1 LTEITHKAN
10 DGFILKVTKLLESI
24 TGKPYRISG
33 KQDSKGVVWRV
44 YIDREKLSLSDRLS
58 LNKGAK
64 GVEEGEDGTI
74 RVYSD
79 NLLDIT
85 DLASDYDFHFRD
97 ADVLLDRK
105 NWEEY
110 RREVP
115 RLIAELEVAEGIAN
129 DLNKK
134 YDTKIKLWS
143 GEKPY
148 LETSFDA
155 RGMNEGEKLKEIERH
170 ARIMLKARERVD
182 EWVETVGAEMYRKM
196 ERSRMKMI
204 KFRDDVISR
213 LQDITNS
220 EYGSGYNTTL
230 LSGILWSVVGWNDKK
245 NFNTNRGVWYVKET
259 KEGIAIF
266 SDNFET
272 INAQNELEYNSIKL
286 MGGVTAGDY
295 EARIDDIFSSYDD
308 VNERGWNIS
317 RPITQEEAMKY
328 GRKTVISPQI
338 LEDVA
343 KQISKE
349 FKVNIQ
355 VMKDKPVLMTEFQ
368 TKGLKQQEKASEIER
383 RAKALAEA
391 WARIKELSKGA
402 EDTKA

>member
-1 LTEITHKAN
+1 MTEITHKAN

-24 TGKPYRISG
+24 TGKPYRISE

-110 RREVP
+110 KREVP
-115 RLIAELEVAEGIAN
+115 RLIAELEAAEGIAN

-155 RGMNEGEKLKEIERH
+155 RRMSEGEKLKEIERH

-213 LQDITNS
+213 LQDITKS

-230 LSGILWSVVGWNDKK
+230 LSGILWSVVGWNDK
-245 NFNTNRGVWYVKET
+245 NDFNTNRGVWYVKET
-259 KEGIAIF
+259 KESIALF
-266 SDNFET
+266 SENFET
-272 INAQNELEYNSIKL
+272 INARSELEYNSIKL
-286 MGGVTAGDY
+286 MGGITAGDL
-295 EARIDDIFSSYDD
+295 EARIDGIFSSYDD
-308 VNERGWNIS
+308 VNERGWNIA
-317 RPITQEEAMKY
+317 RPITQQDAMKY
-328 GRKTVISPQI
+328 GKKTIISPQL

-343 KQISKE
+343 KQVSKE
-349 FKVNIQ
+349 FKVNIR
-355 VMKDKPVLMTEFQ
+355 VMKDKPVLMTEFK
-368 TKGLKQQEKASEIER
+368 TKGLKQNDKLYEIEK

-391 WARIKELSKGA
+391 WNRIKKLEKEA
-402 EDTKA
+402 